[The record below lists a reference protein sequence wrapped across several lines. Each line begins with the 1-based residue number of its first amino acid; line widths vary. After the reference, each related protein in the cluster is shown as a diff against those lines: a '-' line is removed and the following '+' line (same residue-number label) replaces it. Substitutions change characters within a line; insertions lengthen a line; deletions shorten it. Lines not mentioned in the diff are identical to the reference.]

1 MSIKIKKG
9 DKVQIILGKDR
20 LKRTKKGEKT
30 MKANQGKVLQVL
42 PEAKKIVVEGLNI
55 RIKHVRPRKQG
66 EKGQKIEMPAPMDI
80 SNVMLVCPRCN
91 KATRIGYKITKSE
104 SGKEKKARIC
114 KKCKETI
121 D

>member
-1 MSIKIKKG
+1 MKTKIKKG
-9 DKVQIILGKDR
+9 DKVQIISGKDR

-30 MKANQGKVLQVL
+30 LKANQGKVLQVL
-42 PEAKKIVVEGLNI
+42 PSLRKIIVEGLNI

-66 EKGQKIEMPAPMDI
+66 EQGQRIEMPAPVNI
-80 SNVMLVCPRCN
+80 SNVMLVCPKCN
-91 KATRIGYKITKSE
+91 KPTRVGYKITKSE
-104 SGKEKKARIC
+104 SGKTKKVRIC